1 MLYYFK
7 KIYLKKN
14 SENIFNE
21 SLYICKEIIYGVFYR
36 NLFKRKK

>member
-21 SLYICKEIIYGVFYR
+21 SLYICKEIIYGVF
-36 NLFKRKK
+36 LSKSF